1 MSALLA
7 PAKINLALVVGPTRA
22 DGKHEVTTVLQRVGL
37 ADRISLEPAPT
48 LRVEGFKGDT
58 LVTSAL
64 EALAEA
70 AGTEP
75 RWAVRIEKEIPV
87 AAGLGGGSSDAA
99 AALVLANRALDP
111 PLPPD
116 RLNELAASLGADL
129 PFFLAEGSQLG
140 EGDGSRLTPL
150 ELPRQFT
157 VLLALEAGAVKASTA
172 SVYDDFDRR
181 DGADGYEERRARL
194 LAALAAG
201 DLAALPPNDLV
212 SSPLAD
218 ELRSLGAVRADVS
231 GAGPAVYALFDDP
244 KEAAAAGERMGARG
258 RVWILRPA
266 W

>member
-1 MSALLA
+1 MSELVA
-7 PAKINLALVVGPTRA
+7 PGKINLALVVGPARA
-22 DGKHEVTTVLQRVGL
+22 DGKHAVATVLQRVGL
-37 ADRISLEPAPT
+37 ADRIVLDPAPA
-48 LRVEGFKGDT
+48 LQVEGFEGDT
-58 LVTSAL
+58 LVTAGL
-64 EALAEA
+64 EALAEV

-99 AALVLANRALDP
+99 AALVLANRALDR

-116 RLNELAASLGADL
+116 RLHELAGGLGADV
-129 PFFLAEGSQLG
+129 PFFLTEGPQLG
-140 EGDGSRLTPL
+140 EGDGSSLTPL
-150 ELPRQFT
+150 ELPQQFT
-157 VLLALEAGAVKASTA
+157 VLLVLEDGAAKASTA

-181 DGADGYEERRARL
+181 DGANGYDERRSQL

-201 DLAALPPNDLV
+201 DLAALPPNDLA

-218 ELRSLGAVRADVS
+218 ELRSLGAFRADVS

-244 KEAAAAGERMGARG
+244 EAASAAGDRIGAKG

>member
-1 MSALLA
+1 MTELTA
-7 PAKINLALVVGPTRA
+7 PAKINLALVVGPARA
-22 DGKHEVTTVLQRVGL
+22 DGKHEVTTVLHRVGL

-48 LRVEGFKGDT
+48 LRVEGFEGDT

-64 EALAEA
+64 EALAGA

-99 AALVLANRALDP
+99 AALVLANRALDR

-218 ELRSLGAVRADVS
+218 ELRLFGAFRADVS

-244 KEAAAAGERMGARG
+244 EAAAAAGVRIRARG